1 MAQPLA
7 WLVQRIDRLT
17 VALAH
22 AVRWL
27 AVAMVVATLAIV
39 VLRYGLEIG
48 AIALQESVMYMHGIL
63 FLIGIPYGLR
73 QGTHVR
79 VDIFYAKQPLARQRL
94 INTVGDVVFLLP
106 LAGFVFVSSLPDTIA
121 SWRVLQG
128 SSEVGGIPAVFLLK
142 TLIPV
147 TAALMFLQGLAEL
160 GKRYLPREDAT

>member
-1 MAQPLA
+1 MLKVVHA
-7 WLVQRIDRLT
+7 IDRLT

-27 AVAMVVATLAIV
+27 AVAMVVVTMAIV
-39 VLRYGLEIG
+39 ILRYGLEIG
-48 AIALQESVMYMHGIL
+48 AIAMQESVMYMHGIL

-79 VDIFYAKQPLARQRL
+79 VDILYARQTPARRRL
-94 INTVGDVVFLLP
+94 IDTVGDVIFLLP
-106 LAGFVFVSSLPDTIA
+106 LAGFIFVSSLPDTAA

-147 TAALMFLQGLAEL
+147 TSALMFLQGLAEL
-160 GKRYLPREDAT
+160 GKRWLPGGAAA

>member
-1 MAQPLA
+1 MLKVVHA
-7 WLVQRIDRLT
+7 IDRLT

-27 AVAMVVATLAIV
+27 AVAMVVVTMAIV
-39 VLRYGLEIG
+39 ILRYGLEIG

-79 VDIFYAKQPLARQRL
+79 VDILYARQTPARRRL
-94 INTVGDVVFLLP
+94 IDTVGDVIFLLP
-106 LAGFVFVSSLPDTIA
+106 LAGFIFVSSLPDTAA

-147 TAALMFLQGLAEL
+147 TSALMFLQGLAEL
-160 GKRYLPREDAT
+160 GKRWLPGGAAA